1 MNYRKLNLTFGWLVF
16 LIATI
21 VYFITI
27 EDTVSLWDCG
37 EYITTAYKLEV
48 GHPPGAPLFM
58 MIGRLFSF
66 FADPE
71 NVAVSINRLSALSSS
86 LSILFMFWSITLLA
100 KKIAL
105 KDKKELSKGDKIAVL
120 GSGLIGS
127 LAYTFSDS
135 FWFSAVEGEVY
146 AMASLFT
153 AIIFWAILK
162 WDEEMALVQHENLD
176 ADYAPN
182 RWLLLIMFLLG
193 LAIGVHLLGIL
204 VVPAI
209 GFVIYFRYK
218 KVADI
223 KGILLTGIV
232 ALLTFKM
239 SVVTN
244 DAGSIVGLTSVGNAI
259 YLSGLKWLV
268 MLAPLGIVFYMSF
281 GINKMSA
288 SKAQTTFWVFAGLM
302 GLSLSSILLV
312 YTGMSVTRVFFIC
325 SATFGAMSIYG
336 YTTKRDLTKLGSFLM
351 MGLIGIIIASIVNIF
366 MKSSMMYFVIS
377 ILGVLIF
384 VGLTAYDTQKIK
396 NMYTS
401 SDSGELMGKKAV
413 MGALTLY
420 LDFINLFIML
430 LRLFG
435 QRR

>member
-1 MNYRKLNLTFGWLVF
+1 MEFNRNNILNKSTTVKQAVVMDEGLRAYMLKVYNYM
-16 LIATI
+16 AT
-21 VYFITI
+21 
-27 EDTVSLWDCG
+27 
-37 EYITTAYKLEV
+37 
-48 GHPPGAPLFM
+48 
-58 MIGRLFSF
+58 
-66 FADPE
+66 
-71 NVAVSINRLSALSSS
+71 
-86 LSILFMFWSITLLA
+86 
-100 KKIAL
+100 
-105 KDKKELSKGDKIAVL
+105 
-120 GSGLIGS
+120 
-127 LAYTFSDS
+127 
-135 FWFSAVEGEVY
+135 
-146 AMASLFT
+146 
-153 AIIFWAILK
+153 
-162 WDEEMALVQHENLD
+162 
-176 ADYAPN
+176 
-182 RWLLLIMFLLG
+182 
-193 LAIGVHLLGIL
+193 GIL
-204 VVPAI
+204 M
-209 GFVIYFRYK
+209 
-218 KVADI
+218 
-223 KGILLTGIV
+223 TGII

-239 SVVTN
+239 SVVT
-244 DAGSIVGLTSVGNAI
+244 DSSGSIVGLTQVGNAI
-259 YLSGLKWLV
+259 YMSGLKWLV

-288 SKAQTTFWVFAGLM
+288 AKAQTTFWIFAALM

-312 YTGMSVTRVFFIC
+312 YTGMSITRVFFIC

-396 NMYTS
+396 NMYAA
-401 SDSGELMGKKAV
+401 SDTGELMGKKAV